1 MPQSLLLFLSLSQA
15 NETSAVL
22 EPITDTS
29 RINWTSMR
37 VEATG
42 GSQVVTNAPNYNK
55 AELQSMRLGQTTL
68 QKALY
73 SIDVDSEVDFQDL
86 LNRNDAITRSIQS
99 SASRYEVSDVVYINA
114 ETIESTLYIDMHGL
128 LRPYII
134 ERAGIEGRVASPKRS
149 EHSGIIIDAR
159 SVEFDPVVLP
169 VIHTS
174 GQENWL
180 SVDDFSKHTAK
191 NRFPFA
197 YALDATSTSVIDKVG
212 SNPALYMASES
223 TFDSLT
229 VHSLGSPLSDSERAS
244 IIGNGRV
251 VILLSELP

>member
-15 NETSAVL
+15 NETSAVI
-22 EPITDTS
+22 ESITDTS

-37 VEATG
+37 IEATG

-55 AELQSMRLGQTTL
+55 AELQSMRLGQSTL

-73 SIDVDSEVDFQDL
+73 SIEVDSEVDFQDL

-99 SASRYEVSDVVYINA
+99 AANRYEVSDVVYINA
-114 ETIESTLYIDMHGL
+114 ETIESTIYVDMHGL
-128 LRPYII
+128 LRPYLI
-134 ERAGIEGRVASPKRS
+134 ERAGIEGRVSTPKRS

-159 SVEFDPVVLP
+159 NVDFDPVVLP

-180 SVDDFSKHTAK
+180 SVDDFSKHNAK
-191 NRFPFA
+191 NSFPFA
-197 YALDATSTSVIDKVG
+197 YALDATATSVIDKVG
-212 SNPALYMASES
+212 SNPALYMANEA
-223 TFDSLT
+223 TFDALT
-229 VHSLGSPLSDSERAS
+229 VNSLGAPLSESERAA